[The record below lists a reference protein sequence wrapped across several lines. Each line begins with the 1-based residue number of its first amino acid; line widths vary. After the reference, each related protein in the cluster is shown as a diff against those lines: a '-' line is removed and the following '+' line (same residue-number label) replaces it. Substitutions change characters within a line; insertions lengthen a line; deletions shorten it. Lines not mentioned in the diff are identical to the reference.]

1 MLLQEQEQR
10 QTEAAL
16 GKTAGA
22 AMTCRA
28 TVGKQLRRRFTLIDI
43 LGVCGSAS
51 QHRDRAKTEYT
62 KTEYTKTESTK
73 AK

>member
-1 MLLQEQEQR
+1 
-10 QTEAAL
+10 
-16 GKTAGA
+16 
-22 AMTCRA
+22 MTGRA
-28 TVGKQLRRRFTLIDI
+28 TVYKQLRGRFTLIDI